1 MGWNHQL
8 ETYFMGFPVGLF
20 FFSGV
25 CNYPFLGFVFSGDFL
40 PFLPWDSSPSKN
52 SHLGEYVCYIFR
64 SHRSEANP
72 SKTYQKSYE
81 PLRILSRWWFQ
92 IFFIFTP
99 TWGNDPIWLIFF
111 RWASNRCNPPTPQ
124 RGVGISHKRQSGCDV
139 GAQLEGAR
147 GARRGA
153 SLTKFGKG
161 NPLFDRG
168 VLQTNTFFTGFSWV
182 FYKQFPFFGGGDFS
196 MLKWIQWWTK
206 NTMNIHPLVDL
217 SQMQV
222 YTHHTSSVWVLGG
235 SSQDSC
241 G

>member
-64 SHRSEANP
+64 SIRSEANP

-92 IFFIFTP
+92 IFFMFTP
-99 TWGNDPIWLIFF
+99 TWGDHPIWLIFF

-153 SLTKFGKG
+153 SLAKFGKG

-168 VLQTNTFFTGFSWV
+168 VLPTNTFLQILQGFHGV
-182 FYKQFPFFGGGDFS
+182 CTKKATLFLG
-196 MLKWIQWWTK
+196 WWLFK
-206 NTMNIHPLVDL
+206 DQMILVVDKKKDGYSSTCWL
-217 SQMQV
+217 AKCR
-222 YTHHTSSVWVLGG
+222 YIHHTASVWVLGG
-235 SSQDSC
+235 SSQDS
-241 G
+241 